1 MDWYLASRTE
11 NGELQQPQTVLEYYY
26 FFIIILFLK
35 ANGKTSIWYHGW
47 QISLVL
53 KAAHQT
59 AHMAKGPS
67 GGSEREQARTSRVTG
82 RREMWGACGMGWGTS
97 LPLQFP
103 VWGHC
108 EPSVLCKDM
117 AQLLKH
123 RWATGGLKDNYGWQ
137 TRSIP

>member
-35 ANGKTSIWYHGW
+35 ANGKTSILYHGW

-59 AHMAKGPS
+59 AHMAKGHS

-82 RREMWGACGMGWGTS
+82 RREMWGACGMGLGHFTPSAVPS
-97 LPLQFP
+97 LGSL
-103 VWGHC
+103 
-108 EPSVLCKDM
+108 
-117 AQLLKH
+117 
-123 RWATGGLKDNYGWQ
+123 
-137 TRSIP
+137 